1 MTERPPGSD
10 AETRYLTHFS
20 SDAWTFGKFGPPK
33 NLNLGNFYVYDRP
46 AIMNKTSENLDSSLQ
61 CTAVW
66 NFTDFSDTKIFRE
79 ISVEML
85 KICLALQNEED
96 NTRIFCS

>member
-46 AIMNKTSENLDSSLQ
+46 AIMNKTSENLDFKP
-61 CTAVW
+61 TVW
-66 NFTDFSDTKIFRE
+66 KFTDFSETKIFRE
-79 ISVEML
+79 VTVEML